1 MNVPGILEYSLCTSL
16 RGKTEGR
23 LSLDAVYIKYD
34 SFSWGCSS
42 RKTYHRIEV
51 ISPDLPEDTSMCKV
65 ELNKVSIVQCLA
77 SLTIGSWET
86 VRALIFASVLPPT
99 AEAKRDQFDPKDT
112 SSVIM

>member
-1 MNVPGILEYSLCTSL
+1 
-16 RGKTEGR
+16 
-23 LSLDAVYIKYD
+23 
-34 SFSWGCSS
+34 
-42 RKTYHRIEV
+42 
-51 ISPDLPEDTSMCKV
+51 MCKV

-99 AEAKRDQFDPKDT
+99 AEAKRDHISIDPKDT